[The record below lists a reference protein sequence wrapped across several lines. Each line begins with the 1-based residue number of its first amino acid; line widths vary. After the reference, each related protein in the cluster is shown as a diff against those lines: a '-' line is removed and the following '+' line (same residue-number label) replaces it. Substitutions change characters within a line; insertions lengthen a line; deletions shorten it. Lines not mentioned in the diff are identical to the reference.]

1 MRSRRMR
8 LQQTVEQRQ
17 PLELGDAPRRC
28 VLAADTVDRRE
39 IALQHGHLDASARQH
54 GGQSRSGNA
63 TADDDDVV
71 RPLHSVSRQRAP
83 MRRRARADVA
93 RG

>member
-39 IALQHGHLDASARQH
+39 IARQH

-83 MRRRARADVA
+83 MRRR
-93 RG
+93 